1 MMKNSSLINNSE
13 KSKTFNRGLIV
24 LIFSM
29 VLAAITLILSVV
41 LIFATNPSLEIISA
55 LLVGSLLLIVIGLLV
70 GVRQVLIQT
79 SKLNE
84 KINAL
89 KHRQFSYREKGGSS
103 ATAQDYS
110 EDFLDLAFT
119 GMVDAINEVA
129 KKVDKIE
136 QEITE
141 GASSGVSVDIGYSN
155 PRLSWAQNKYLKTL
169 SDKVGGKETLVLTDE
184 DSVVSILDDPRIF
197 RAANFNVVAI
207 EKLSRP
213 VTTIVQFDQIVLDI
227 EKVNK
232 SELPKIVP
240 FAWIRDET
248 MVMVSDGKET
258 PQLSVFEELNYGTPV
273 KLAFLTNSQSQKCVS
288 VLRSLGDRNGKEG
301 Q

>member
-1 MMKNSSLINNSE
+1 M
-13 KSKTFNRGLIV
+13 
-24 LIFSM
+24 
-29 VLAAITLILSVV
+29 
-41 LIFATNPSLEIISA
+41 
-55 LLVGSLLLIVIGLLV
+55 
-70 GVRQVLIQT
+70 
-79 SKLNE
+79 
-84 KINAL
+84 
-89 KHRQFSYREKGGSS
+89 
-103 ATAQDYS
+103 
-110 EDFLDLAFT
+110 
-119 GMVDAINEVA
+119 
-129 KKVDKIE
+129 
-136 QEITE
+136 
-141 GASSGVSVDIGYSN
+141 
-155 PRLSWAQNKYLKTL
+155 